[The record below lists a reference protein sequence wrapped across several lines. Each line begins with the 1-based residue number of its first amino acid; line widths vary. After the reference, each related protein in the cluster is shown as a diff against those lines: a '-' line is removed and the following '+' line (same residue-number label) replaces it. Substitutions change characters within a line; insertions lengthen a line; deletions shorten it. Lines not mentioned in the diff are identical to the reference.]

1 MLKRNRNRQTT
12 TLEDRLIKFAEDAR
26 AAANRASPGRER
38 DALIKKAEKAEAM
51 STAAERLLYADAAF
65 GKAGLCRNT
74 TLFSEIA
81 MLRHHANRSRRI
93 A

>member
-38 DALIKKAEKAEAM
+38 DALIKKAEKAEAI

-65 GKAGLCRNT
+65 GKADCFATCCDPALK
-74 TLFSEIA
+74 LS
-81 MLRHHANRSRRI
+81 RSLLDSHI
-93 A
+93 E